1 MLLVTFLYY
10 DIHYLITAPNA
21 SPQNLRQ
28 VAIAATSVT
37 LNWQPPP
44 EEARNGLI
52 RLYYVFV
59 TELETGRS
67 FELNTTKTNYLV
79 ENLHPYY
86 TYNFSVAAVTVATGI
101 ISDSITLQ
109 TSEAG
114 EYKGFYH
121 VTSLEAISML
131 DFFLLSF
138 VPNSSS
144 QWFT

>member
-1 MLLVTFLYY
+1 M
-10 DIHYLITAPNA
+10 
-21 SPQNLRQ
+21 
-28 VAIAATSVT
+28 
-37 LNWQPPP
+37 
-44 EEARNGLI
+44 
-52 RLYYVFV
+52 FV

-67 FELNTTKTNYLV
+67 FELNTTKTNYLI

-86 TYNFSVAAVTVATGI
+86 TYNFSVAAVTVAAGI

-121 VTSLEAISML
+121 VTSLEAISVL
-131 DFFLLSF
+131 DIFLLSF